1 MKICITKLDKR
12 HNGYGTFLYMARLR
26 PDWFIEEGEAIRSF
40 NELRDWAWQTW
51 GGSCALE
58 EYTQL
63 KTMRF
68 TVNSHWAWSNC
79 NKRILLKTNAALSWF
94 TLRWAEDIIKR

>member
-1 MKICITKLDKR
+1 MKINITKLDKR
-12 HNGYGTFLYMARLR
+12 HSGYGTFLYMVRIK
-26 PDWFIEEGEAIRSF
+26 PNWYIEEGLAIRSF

-58 EYTQL
+58 EYTHL
-63 KTMRF
+63 KTNRF

-79 NKRILLKTNAALSWF
+79 NKRILITTEAELSWF
-94 TLRWAEDIIKR
+94 ILRWSEEMGKS